1 MSHAAPATTATD
13 WALIE
18 RRSLAIGA
26 AGIVICAGAALL
38 SWQHLLR
45 AYLVAWNFWA
55 GVSLGA
61 LALLMIQYITGG
73 AWGILLRR
81 FLEASAGNILL
92 LGLLFLVLLPGL
104 PVLYE
109 WARPEAVAASVPL
122 QHKSPYLNPQG
133 FLIRAASYF
142 ASWIAI

>member
-1 MSHAAPATTATD
+1 MSHAAPATTATN

-26 AGIVICAGAALL
+26 AGIVVCAAAALL
-38 SWQHLLR
+38 SWQHFLR

-55 GVSLGA
+55 GVSLGS

-73 AWGILLRR
+73 AWGLLLRR
-81 FLEASAGNILL
+81 FLEAAAGNILL

-104 PVLYE
+104 PVLYV
-109 WARPEAVAASVPL
+109 WARPAAGAESAVF
-122 QHKSPYLNPQG
+122 QHKRAYLNEHA
-133 FLIRAASYF
+133 F
-142 ASWIAI
+142 